1 MTSEF
6 DLTEAEM
13 QESLDILDAHYRGE
27 APMSYAEYDPET
39 GVVTDLGMQDYAE
52 MNGTATR
59 SQGGC
64 CAKRRRSRKRAAAA
78 LRAAQ
83 PYTQPYTQPC
93 RRTRTS
99 ASRAR
104 PSRSRLQNRAGH
116 GIQGLRHLIQRQA
129 GLFLGCVDIS
139 GQRGKG
145 VLQPMANGTEHHK
158 S

>member
-27 APMSYAEYDPET
+27 VPMSYAEYDPET

-59 SQGGC
+59 GQDGC
-64 CAKRRRSRKRAAAA
+64 CAKRRCSRERAAAS

-83 PYTQPYTQPC
+83 PY
-93 RRTRTS
+93 RRTKTS

-104 PSRSRLQNRAGH
+104 PSRSGLRNRASTAS
-116 GIQGLRHLIQRQA
+116 R
-129 GLFLGCVDIS
+129 VS
-139 GQRGKG
+139 
-145 VLQPMANGTEHHK
+145 TT
-158 S
+158 

>member
-83 PYTQPYTQPC
+83 PY
-93 RRTRTS
+93 RRTRAS

-104 PSRSRLQNRAGH
+104 PSRSRLQNRAGTAS
-116 GIQGLRHLIQRQA
+116 RA
-129 GLFLGCVDIS
+129 S
-139 GQRGKG
+139 
-145 VLQPMANGTEHHK
+145 AT
-158 S
+158 

>member
-59 SQGGC
+59 SQGGGC
-64 CAKRRRSRKRAAAA
+64 VKRRRSRKRTAAA

-83 PYTQPYTQPC
+83 PY
-93 RRTRTS
+93 RLTRAS

-104 PSRSRLQNRAGH
+104 PSRSRLQNRAGTAS
-116 GIQGLRHLIQRQA
+116 RA
-129 GLFLGCVDIS
+129 S
-139 GQRGKG
+139 
-145 VLQPMANGTEHHK
+145 AT
-158 S
+158 

>member
-83 PYTQPYTQPC
+83 PYTQPD
-93 RRTRTS
+93 RRTRAS

-104 PSRSRLQNRAGH
+104 PSRSRSQNRA
-116 GIQGLRHLIQRQA
+116 
-129 GLFLGCVDIS
+129 S
-139 GQRGKG
+139 
-145 VLQPMANGTEHHK
+145 MASRASAT
-158 S
+158 